1 MLKRLFSSNKV
12 TENSTVDAASLQ
24 NMLKGVISALVDE
37 PNKIEITEHEDRD
50 GVIFELKVAKSDLGK
65 VIGKKGRTASA
76 LRTLL
81 SAASRK
87 QNMSAYL
94 KIIE

>member
-1 MLKRLFSSNKV
+1 MFKRLFSAIKV
-12 TENSTVDAASLQ
+12 ADNSIVDTNVLKD
-24 NMLKGVISALVDE
+24 MLTGVVAALVDE
-37 PNKIEITEHEDRD
+37 PDKIELTEIEDRD
-50 GVIFELKVAKSDLGK
+50 GLMFELRVAKVDLGK

-87 QNMSAYL
+87 HNVSAYL
-94 KIIE
+94 KIVE

>member
-1 MLKRLFSSNKV
+1 MLKRLFSTNRQA
-12 TENSTVDAASLQ
+12 ENSNVDTTPLKD
-24 NMLKGVISALVDE
+24 MLHAVISTLVDE
-37 PNKIEITEHEDRD
+37 PGKIEIAEHEEND
-50 GVIFELKVAKSDLGK
+50 GVVFELKVAKGDLGK

-87 QNMSAYL
+87 HDTSAYL
-94 KIIE
+94 KIVE